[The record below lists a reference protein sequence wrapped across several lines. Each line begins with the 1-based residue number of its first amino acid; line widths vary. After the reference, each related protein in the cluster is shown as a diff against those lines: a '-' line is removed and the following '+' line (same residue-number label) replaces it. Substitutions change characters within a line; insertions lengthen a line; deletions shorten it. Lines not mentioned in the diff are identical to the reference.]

1 MIVLGFDG
9 GLANLGI
16 ACVSLQPVASGSLVR
31 RATIV
36 DLRVVHTEPD
46 GERSRSDD
54 STARVRTIAEHL
66 LRYGSRRSPRPVALV
81 AESFSPP
88 RSSTAAAKVAMV
100 WGAIVTFAE
109 VESVPL
115 FTYSP
120 KAIKA
125 AVGAANSS
133 KQAMRRAMASRWG
146 EDSLRLFLTGERP
159 SAHEHPIDALAAI
172 TAWLD
177 DEPASRSVI
186 NRNS

>member
-1 MIVLGFDG
+1 VIVLGFDG

-16 ACVSLQPVASGSLVR
+16 ACVSILRGTRPSIDSLDVMR
-31 RATIV
+31 
-36 DLRVVHTEPD
+36 TEPEPHLAKSED
-46 GERSRSDD
+46 ATR
-54 STARVRTIAEHL
+54 RVRAIAW
-66 LRYGSRRSPRPVALV
+66 RIFDGARRGRRPVALV

-109 VESVPL
+109 VEAVPL
-115 FTYSP
+115 FTYPP
-120 KAIKA
+120 KHIKGASGAIDA
-125 AVGAANSS
+125 S
-133 KQAMRRAMASRWG
+133 KPAMRRAMAARWG
-146 EDSLRLFLTGERP
+146 EAALRAHLEHITPR